1 MTQVIRTI
9 EIRAAPSKVWRYL
22 ASQDALRRW
31 ISPNL
36 EIDLKVGGR
45 YRFLGPDDKTWV
57 SGRVM
62 ELVPEGWLILSWLE
76 EGQGWTHPGRFVIAL
91 EASAAGTK
99 VTVIHDGFAGIG
111 RADWPEM
118 VADYERGADAHRI
131 LDKLAALVNQDAD

>member
-1 MTQVIRTI
+1 MPQVIRTI
-9 EIRAAPSKVWRYL
+9 EIRATPSKVWRFI
-22 ASQDALRRW
+22 ASQDALRLW

-36 EIDLKVGGR
+36 DIDLKVGGK

-76 EGQGWTHPGRFVIAL
+76 EDQGWELPARFVIAL
-91 EASAAGTK
+91 EACAQGTK
-99 VTVIHDGFAGIG
+99 VTIIHDGFAGIG

-118 VADYERGADAHRI
+118 VADYERGSDAHGI
-131 LDKLAALVNQDAD
+131 LDKLAQLVNANDS